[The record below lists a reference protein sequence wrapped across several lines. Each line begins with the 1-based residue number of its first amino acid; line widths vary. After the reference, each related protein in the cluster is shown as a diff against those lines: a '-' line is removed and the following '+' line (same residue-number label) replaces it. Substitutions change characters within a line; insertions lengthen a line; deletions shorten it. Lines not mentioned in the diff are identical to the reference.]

1 MAYLCPANTDNI
13 TVIITK
19 TIKIPLVNINTI
31 GAVVNKSFK
40 ASTPVLNTVNAII
53 TKTVVEPGMAYN
65 GIFTS
70 IMSKAAFM
78 PIMTPIASSATRPLT
93 GQFWP
98 RNIIV
103 RS

>member
-19 TIKIPLVNINTI
+19 TIKTPSVNINTI
-31 GAVVNKSFK
+31 GAVVNKSLK
-40 ASTPVLNTVNAII
+40 ASTPVLNTLGAII
-53 TKTVVEPGMAYN
+53 TKTVTEPGMAYN
-65 GIFTS
+65 GIFTP

-78 PIMTPIASSATRPLT
+78 PIMEPVVSSTTRPAS